1 MFFRALTFYR
11 FPRSLVLDQL
21 DEGVRANW
29 LKPVGALEFSSRGF
43 TSPLGRDQEAPTHQC
58 GDAIWLTLSG
68 EDKLLPPAVIDKVL
82 NERLEAIYRREGR
95 RPGGRARK
103 RLRDDVVAELL
114 PGAFVK
120 PSRLD
125 ALLDQRQA
133 YIAVDTSSRRAAEGL
148 VSEIRSALGSFPA
161 LPLNCEIAPRSVLT
175 GWLAGDAM
183 PEGLALGEDC
193 TLEDPAEGGGT
204 VKCYRLELRGE
215 EVAEHLAAGRKCT
228 RLALVLDGHVS
239 FDLDEAMV
247 VRKLRFLDGALES
260 LESADAGNALAEL
273 DARFALMAGEL
284 ARLFSVLQQAF
295 KLSEAA

>member
-11 FPRSLVLDQL
+11 YPHSLVLDQL
-21 DEGVRANW
+21 DDGVRANW

-125 ALLDQRQA
+125 ALLDRRQA
-133 YIAVDTSSRRAAEGL
+133 YIAVDTTSRRAAEGM
-148 VSEIRSALGSFPA
+148 VSEIRNALGSLPA
-161 LPLNCEIAPRSVLT
+161 LPLNCEISPRSVLT
-175 GWLAGDAM
+175 GWLAGDQM
-183 PEGLALGEDC
+183 PAGLALGEDC
-193 TLEDPAEGGGT
+193 TLEDPIEGGGT

-215 EVAEHLAAGRKCT
+215 EVAEHLEAGRQCT
-228 RLALVLDGHVS
+228 RLALVLDDHVS
-239 FDLDEAMV
+239 FDLDETMV

-260 LESADAGNALAEL
+260 LESADAENALAEL
-273 DARFALMAGEL
+273 HARFALMAGEL
-284 ARLFSVLQQAF
+284 ARLFAVLEQAF
-295 KLSEAA
+295 KLSEAV

>member
-125 ALLDQRQA
+125 ALLDRRQA

-148 VSEIRSALGSFPA
+148 VSEIRNALGSFPA

-175 GWLAGDAM
+175 GWLAGDPM

-193 TLEDPAEGGGT
+193 TLEDPIEGGGT

-215 EVAEHLAAGRKCT
+215 EVAEHLEAGRQCT
-228 RLALVLDGHVS
+228 RLALVLDDHVA
-239 FDLDEAMV
+239 FDLDETMV

-260 LESADAGNALAEL
+260 LESADAQSALAEL

-284 ARLFSVLQQAF
+284 ARLFSVLVQAF

>member
-11 FPRSLVLDQL
+11 YPHDLVLDQL
-21 DEGVRANW
+21 DDGVRANW
-29 LKPVGALEFSSRGF
+29 LKPVGAMEFSSRGF

-125 ALLDQRQA
+125 ALLDRRQA
-133 YIAVDTSSRRAAEGL
+133 YIAMDTSSRRAADGM
-148 VSEIRSALGSFPA
+148 VSEIRNALGSFPA

-175 GWLAGDAM
+175 GWLAGDPM

-193 TLEDPAEGGGT
+193 TLEDPIEGGGT

-215 EVAEHLAAGRKCT
+215 EVAEHLEAGRQCT
-228 RLALVLDGHVS
+228 RLALVLDDHVA
-239 FDLDEAMV
+239 FDLDETMV

-284 ARLFSVLQQAF
+284 TRLFSVLQQAF

>member
-11 FPRSLVLDQL
+11 YPHSLVLDQL
-21 DEGVRANW
+21 DDGVRANW

-103 RLRDDVVAELL
+103 RLREEVVAELL

-125 ALLDQRQA
+125 ALLDRRQA
-133 YIAVDTSSRRAAEGL
+133 YIAVDTSSRRAADGM
-148 VSEIRSALGSFPA
+148 VSEIRNALGSFPA

-175 GWLAGDAM
+175 GWLAGDTM
-183 PEGLALGEDC
+183 PAGLALGEDC
-193 TLEDPAEGGGT
+193 TLEDPIEGGGT

-215 EVAEHLAAGRKCT
+215 EVAEHLEAGRQCT
-228 RLALVLDGHVS
+228 RLALVLDDHLS
-239 FDLDEAMV
+239 FDLDETMV

-260 LESADAGNALAEL
+260 LESADAENTRAEL

-284 ARLFSVLQQAF
+284 ARLFAVLEQAF
-295 KLSEAA
+295 KLSEAV